1 MQREGEPLAIFTMTG
16 EAVTPG
22 EPVVVGTWE
31 VGLGPVGWV
40 RLDGD
45 GRCTPVRWAP
55 STDGYWVEDER

>member
-1 MQREGEPLAIFTMTG
+1 
-16 EAVTPG
+16 
-22 EPVVVGTWE
+22 VVGTWE